1 MKNSSSSSTETN
13 RRQFLK
19 TVAVLTAMAYVPSC
33 ISKSTETDQ
42 LGEIL
47 PTRKLGKTGL
57 DVTMFCIGG
66 GPSDYSVEN
75 EESILETA
83 LKGGCRFFETARSYG
98 GGKSEEAF
106 GNVLSAYRNDIILSS
121 KSRGTD
127 AESVMRELDE
137 SLKALKTSYLDIYL
151 MHNMSS
157 IEDADNRI
165 NNGIYDA
172 LLKAKEE
179 GKIKHIGFSGHTHYE
194 INNHLLDMDLPDL
207 EVMLLPINA
216 IDPIYNS
223 FILNTL
229 PKAVEK
235 NTGIMA
241 MKPIGGGGMTGQVIA
256 WGRGRGNSR
265 DKVIPNVI
273 SMKDAQHYVYSMPV
287 AAATYGCTTV
297 DHVVE
302 NIEHAKSFTKM
313 SSTEQATLIEKVA
326 SMNQNGILEHYKS

>member
-1 MKNSSSSSTETN
+1 MK
-13 RRQFLK
+13 RQDH
-19 TVAVLTAMAYVPSC
+19 S
-33 ISKSTETDQ
+33 
-42 LGEIL
+42 G
-47 PTRKLGKTGL
+47 R
-57 DVTMFCIGG
+57 
-66 GPSDYSVEN
+66 
-75 EESILETA
+75 
-83 LKGGCRFFETARSYG
+83 
-98 GGKSEEAF
+98 GKSEEAF
-106 GNVLSAYRNDIILSS
+106 GKVLAPYRNDIILSS

-137 SLKALKTSYLDIYL
+137 SLEALKTSYLDIYM

-157 IEDADNRI
+157 IEDADDRI

-194 INNHLLDMDLPDL
+194 INNYLLDMDLPDL

-223 FILNTL
+223 FVINTL

-235 NTGIMA
+235 NIGIMA

-265 DKVIPNVI
+265 DKVIPDVI
-273 SMKDAQHYVYSMPV
+273 SMQDAQHYVYSMPV
-287 AAATYGCTTV
+287 AAASYGCTAV
-297 DHVVE
+297 EHVVE
-302 NIEHAKSFTKM
+302 DIAHAKSFTKM
-313 SSTEQATLIEKVA
+313 SSTEQAALIEKVA

>member
-1 MKNSSSSSTETN
+1 MKTTSNYSTETN

-19 TVAVLTAMAYVPSC
+19 SVAVLTAMAYLPSC
-33 ISKSTETDQ
+33 SSKNTEADQ
-42 LGEIL
+42 WGEIL

-83 LKGGCRFFETARSYG
+83 LEGGCRFFETARSYG
-98 GGKSEEAF
+98 RGKSEEAF
-106 GNVLSAYRNDIILSS
+106 GNVLAPYRNEIVLSS
-121 KSRGTD
+121 KSRGLD
-127 AESVMRELDE
+127 VESVMRELDE
-137 SLKALKTSYLDIYL
+137 SLEALKTSYLDIYM
-151 MHNMSS
+151 MHNMAS
-157 IEDADNRI
+157 IEDADSRI
-165 NNGIYDA
+165 NNGIYEA
-172 LLKAKEE
+172 LLRAKEE

-194 INNHLLDMDLPDL
+194 INNYLLDMDLPDL

-216 IDPIYNS
+216 IDPAYNS
-223 FILNTL
+223 FVMNTL

-235 NTGIMA
+235 NTGVIA
-241 MKPIGGGGMTGQVIA
+241 MKPIGGGGMTGQTIA

-265 DKVIPNVI
+265 ERVIPNVI

-287 AAATYGCTTV
+287 ASATYGCTTTG
-297 DHVVE
+297 HVTE
-302 NIEHAKSFTKM
+302 DIELAKSFIKM
-313 SSTEQATLIEKVA
+313 SNDEQTALIEKVA